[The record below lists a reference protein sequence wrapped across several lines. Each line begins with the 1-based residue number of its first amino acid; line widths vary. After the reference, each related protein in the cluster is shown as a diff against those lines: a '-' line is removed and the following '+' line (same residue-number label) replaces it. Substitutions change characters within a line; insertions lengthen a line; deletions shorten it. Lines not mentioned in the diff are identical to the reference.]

1 MADDIVEPDA
11 ACACA
16 VQTPRSSDMA
26 RYQDELPQQTG
37 HNSVLFSG
45 EKALKI
51 GDQMT

>member
-1 MADDIVEPDA
+1 MADDIVEPHA

-16 VQTPRSSDMA
+16 VQAPRSSDTA

-37 HNSVLFSG
+37 HSPVPFSD

-51 GDQMT
+51 GGQMT